1 MPRKTGLGRGLDAL
15 LPDVETTLSHLD
27 SPDSSDPLDAVI
39 DIPIHSIDPN
49 PNQPRRTFDPESL
62 SALSASIQSSGILSP
77 ILVARDGNRYTLI
90 AGERRW
96 RAARLANLTT
106 VPAIVR
112 DWDEIKRQ
120 EAALI
125 ENIQRDDLNPIEEA
139 QGIARLIDQYSF
151 TQEAI
156 AERLGKSRPAVT
168 NLLRLLTLPDF
179 IQKAITDGTLSA
191 GHARVLAGISDAE
204 IQKMLF
210 EKTINLHWSVR
221 QLEMA
226 ARDAAKPKEE
236 EKQKPSLPVE
246 YNELGD
252 AIRNATGLKV
262 HFSGSKEKGKVI
274 LEYNDP
280 ESLQKL
286 WDLVHA

>member
-77 ILVARDGNRYTLI
+77 ILVAREGNRYTLI

-168 NLLRLLTLPDF
+168 NLLRLLSLPDF

-191 GHARVLAGISDAE
+191 GHARVLAGISDAD

-246 YNELGD
+246 YSELGD

>member
-77 ILVARDGNRYTLI
+77 ILVAREGNRYTLI

-204 IQKMLF
+204 IQKILF

>member
-77 ILVARDGNRYTLI
+77 ILVAREGNRYTLI

>member
-77 ILVARDGNRYTLI
+77 ILVAREGNRYTLI

-179 IQKAITDGTLSA
+179 IQKAITDGSFVFRVSCFSCA
-191 GHARVLAGISDAE
+191 GYSSHIAGYVVGVCCCIVL
-204 IQKMLF
+204 LY
-210 EKTINLHWSVR
+210 WYV
-221 QLEMA
+221 
-226 ARDAAKPKEE
+226 
-236 EKQKPSLPVE
+236 
-246 YNELGD
+246 
-252 AIRNATGLKV
+252 
-262 HFSGSKEKGKVI
+262 
-274 LEYNDP
+274 
-280 ESLQKL
+280 
-286 WDLVHA
+286 

>member
-77 ILVARDGNRYTLI
+77 ILVAREGNRYTLI

-226 ARDAAKPKEE
+226 ARYAAKPKEE

>member
-15 LPDVETTLSHLD
+15 LPDVETTLTHLD

-77 ILVARDGNRYTLI
+77 ILVAREGNRYTLI

>member
-39 DIPIHSIDPN
+39 DIAIHSIDPN

-77 ILVARDGNRYTLI
+77 ILVAREGNRYTLI

>member
-27 SPDSSDPLDAVI
+27 SPESYDPLDAVI

-77 ILVARDGNRYTLI
+77 ILVAREGNRYTLI

>member
-77 ILVARDGNRYTLI
+77 ILVAREGNRYTLI

-191 GHARVLAGISDAE
+191 GHARVLAGISDAD

-210 EKTINLHWSVR
+210 EKAINLHWSVR

>member
-1 MPRKTGLGRGLDAL
+1 M
-15 LPDVETTLSHLD
+15 
-27 SPDSSDPLDAVI
+27 
-39 DIPIHSIDPN
+39 
-49 PNQPRRTFDPESL
+49 
-62 SALSASIQSSGILSP
+62 
-77 ILVARDGNRYTLI
+77 
-90 AGERRW
+90 
-96 RAARLANLTT
+96 
-106 VPAIVR
+106 
-112 DWDEIKRQ
+112 
-120 EAALI
+120 
-125 ENIQRDDLNPIEEA
+125 
-139 QGIARLIDQYSF
+139 
-151 TQEAI
+151 
-156 AERLGKSRPAVT
+156 T

>member
-49 PNQPRRTFDPESL
+49 PNQPRRTFDPDSL

-77 ILVARDGNRYTLI
+77 ILVAREGNRYTLI

-168 NLLRLLTLPDF
+168 NLLRLLSLPDF
-179 IQKAITDGTLSA
+179 IQKTITDGTLSA
-191 GHARVLAGISDAE
+191 GHARVLAGISDAD

-246 YNELGD
+246 YSELGD

>member
-77 ILVARDGNRYTLI
+77 ILVAREGNRYTLI

-106 VPAIVR
+106 VPASVR

-191 GHARVLAGISDAE
+191 GHARVLAGISDAD

>member
-179 IQKAITDGTLSA
+179 IQKAISDGTLSA

>member
-77 ILVARDGNRYTLI
+77 ILVAREGNRYTLI

-274 LEYNDP
+274 LEYNYP

>member
-77 ILVARDGNRYTLI
+77 ILVAREGNRYTLI

-168 NLLRLLTLPDF
+168 NLLRLLSLPDF

>member
-77 ILVARDGNRYTLI
+77 ILVAREGNRYTLI

-168 NLLRLLTLPDF
+168 NLLRLLSLPDF
-179 IQKAITDGTLSA
+179 IQKAITDGPLSA

-246 YNELGD
+246 YSELGD

>member
-49 PNQPRRTFDPESL
+49 PNQPRRTFDPDSL

-77 ILVARDGNRYTLI
+77 ILVAREGNRYTLI

-168 NLLRLLTLPDF
+168 NLLRLLSLPDF

-191 GHARVLAGISDAE
+191 GHARVLAGISDAD

-246 YNELGD
+246 YSELGD